1 MYAAIFFKLTCF
13 FPLELPKSQDKHM
26 GKIFSYYNLYSCPPL
41 IKFPDPPELV

>member
-1 MYAAIFFKLTCF
+1 LLF